1 MYVVRD
7 ISIKTAEALGLQLR
21 AGRLALGLSQAAL
34 AERVGVER
42 KWIIR
47 LEAGNPVAELG
58 SVLRAI
64 DVLGFDLLLHARA
77 GEPQPDHARPSSLD
91 EVFRGLKHPRKS

>member
-1 MYVVRD
+1 MRD
-7 ISIKTAEALGLQLR
+7 IPIKTAEALGLQLR
-21 AGRLALGLSQAAL
+21 ACRMALGLSQAAL

-42 KWIIR
+42 KWVIR

-64 DVLGFDLLLHARA
+64 DLLRCDLLLHSRT
-77 GEPQPDHARPSSLD
+77 GEPQPRHPLPSPLD
-91 EVFRGLKHPRKS
+91 EVFRGLKHPTKS

>member
-1 MYVVRD
+1 MKD
-7 ISIKTAEALGLQLR
+7 IPTKTAEALGMQLR
-21 AGRLALGLSQAAL
+21 ARRMALGFSQAAL
-34 AERVGVER
+34 ARRVGVER

-64 DVLGFDLLLHARA
+64 EALGCELLLHERT
-77 GEPQPDHARPSSLD
+77 GEPRLPRSQPSSLD
-91 EVFRGLKHPRKS
+91 EVFSRLNQPRKP

>member
-1 MYVVRD
+1 MRD
-7 ISIKTAEALGLQLR
+7 TPIKTAEALGLQLR
-21 AGRLALGLSQAAL
+21 ARRLALGLSQAAL

-64 DVLGFDLLLHARA
+64 DLLGCDLLLHR
-77 GEPQPDHARPSSLD
+77 GEPQPRHPRPSPLD